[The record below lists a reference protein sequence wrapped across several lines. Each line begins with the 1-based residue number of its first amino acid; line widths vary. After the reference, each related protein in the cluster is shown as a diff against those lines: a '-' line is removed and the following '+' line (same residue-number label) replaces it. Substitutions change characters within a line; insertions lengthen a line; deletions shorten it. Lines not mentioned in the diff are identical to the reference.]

1 MPAVFQILALE
12 ASYIN
17 YCVYMPWSSGAQQL
31 KEIQAED
38 DFYPLLDFYLVDV
51 PFYIEIRIC

>member
-38 DFYPLLDFYLVDV
+38 EFLSSFRLLFSICTVLYG
-51 PFYIEIRIC
+51 IHIR